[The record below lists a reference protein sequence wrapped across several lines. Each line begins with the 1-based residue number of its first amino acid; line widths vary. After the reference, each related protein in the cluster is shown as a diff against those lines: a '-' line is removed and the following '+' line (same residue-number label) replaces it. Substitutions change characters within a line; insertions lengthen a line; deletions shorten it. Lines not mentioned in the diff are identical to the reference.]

1 MQRIILTV
9 FIIIAIASV
18 ATGCT
23 SLGLRPGSSLQDV
36 ERLADDSVS
45 NFQFFQE
52 DGYGLQLEVM
62 DTVREESVQSFQSGE
77 RIETPN
83 LGACL
88 TLAIQF

>member
-1 MQRIILTV
+1 MQRFTLTV

-23 SLGLRPGSSLQDV
+23 SLGLRPDSSLQDV
-36 ERLADDSVS
+36 ERLADGSVS

-52 DGYGLQLEVM
+52 NGYGLQFEVM
-62 DTVREESVQSFQSGE
+62 DTVKEKSVQSFQGGE
-77 RIETPN
+77 RIESPN